1 MITYKKCKFMIYVSL
16 ILKLLDLYFILKKN
30 KYMNMLNIII
40 CIIYNQQLLHG
51 RKDINLDRLYH
62 NYYSLIIII

>member
-16 ILKLLDLYFILKKN
+16 ILKLLDHSFILKKN
-30 KYMNMLNIII
+30 KYMNMLNIITY
-40 CIIYNQQLLHG
+40 IIYNQQPLRG

>member
-1 MITYKKCKFMIYVSL
+1 MITYRKCKFMIYVSL
-16 ILKLLDLYFILKKN
+16 ILKLLDPYFILKKN

-40 CIIYNQQLLHG
+40 YIIYNQQPLRG
-51 RKDINLDRLYH
+51 QKDINLDRLYH